1 MIINKILILILISL
15 CFKVKIING
24 VGLSYEGHENIDLQQ
39 KWKLMMERINEI
51 TKNNV
56 LDKRF
61 QIEKNLME
69 LNLTRKCM
77 ISIKKSFDGVMNLED
92 WAVQSEYETN

>member
-1 MIINKILILILISL
+1 MTVRADTFSATTL
-15 CFKVKIING
+15 
-24 VGLSYEGHENIDLQQ
+24 DL
-39 KWKLMMERINEI
+39 KH
-51 TKNNV
+51 NV
-56 LDKRF
+56 LNKRF

>member
-61 QIEKNLME
+61 QIEKN
-69 LNLTRKCM
+69 
-77 ISIKKSFDGVMNLED
+77 
-92 WAVQSEYETN
+92 

>member
-1 MIINKILILILISL
+1 MIIIRILIFILISL
-15 CFKVKIING
+15 CFTVKIING
-24 VGLSYEGHENIDLQQ
+24 VGLSYDGHENIDLQQ

-61 QIEKNLME
+61 EIEKNLIE

-92 WAVQSEYETN
+92 WAVESKYFSC